1 MLVPPKPTLRRQDDG
16 KLARRR
22 RKPPQIDRFVLLIT
36 KEVYMRRILRF
47 LVVFGIALTLGAQYQ
62 NNLRLTWIEPGEK
75 AILPEFDQ
83 FDANDG
89 TLGVLNASG
98 PVDTEGHPFFTPLG
112 TNGRA
117 CVNCHQPTYGMSV
130 SAAGMQERWNTTD
143 GKDPVFAAFDG
154 SNCPN
159 LPQDKESSHSL
170 LLKRGLFRIPLPWP
184 PQNADGSKKHVEFT
198 IEVVRDSTGCNTS
211 PEYGLKSAHPTVSVY
226 RRPRPAA
233 NLKYVVAG
241 GPAVVLKTGMLADVD
256 PETGKPSSMNL
267 MSDAR
272 EPSLK
277 TQALNAIMGHEQ
289 AKHSPSREQLEKIIA
304 FESQVY
310 VAQAAHIF
318 GGPLAVPDGPPGL
331 GPVALRDHRSGVLG
345 DNTFDPVFGR
355 FDSWKTS
362 TYYRASIAR
371 GADIFMNRQFWLR
384 DAAQINSIG
393 LGNPLKRTCATC
405 HNAQMTGQD
414 LSAGWVDVGTTN
426 FPTWTEPATWAESSE
441 LPVFKITCAADADPH
456 PYLGRVIYT
465 TDPGRALIS
474 GRCVDVGSIVM
485 QQLRGLSARAPY
497 FANGSAKSLREVV
510 DYYDR
515 RFEMRLTDEEK
526 EDLINFLGAL

>member
-1 MLVPPKPTLRRQDDG
+1 VCTLS
-16 KLARRR
+16 
-22 RKPPQIDRFVLLIT
+22 
-36 KEVYMRRILRF
+36 
-47 LVVFGIALTLGAQYQ
+47 AQYQ
-62 NNLRLTWIEPGEK
+62 DRFKITWVEPGSGVV
-75 AILPEFDQ
+75 LPEFDA
-83 FDANDG
+83 FDSVEG

-98 PVDTEGHPFFTPLG
+98 PVQTEGHPFFVPLG

-117 CVNCHQPTYGMSV
+117 CINCHQPAYGMSV
-130 SAAGMQERWNTTD
+130 STSGLLERWRVTD

-154 SNCPN
+154 SNCPG

-170 LLKRGLFRIPLPWP
+170 LLQRGLIRIPLPWP
-184 PQNADGSKKHVEFT
+184 PKNADGTPKPVEFT
-198 IEVVRDSTGCNTS
+198 IDVVRDPTGCNTS
-211 PEYGLKSAHPTVSVY
+211 PQYGLKSAEPTISVY

-233 NLKYVVAG
+233 NLKYVISG
-241 GPAVVLKTGMLADVD
+241 GRPIVLKSGTLADVD
-256 PETGKPSSMNL
+256 PETGNPVSMNL

-272 EPSLK
+272 EASLK
-277 TQALNAIMGHEQ
+277 TQALSAIMGHEQ
-289 AKHSPSREQLEKIIA
+289 AHIVPSREQVEKIVD

-318 GGPLAVPDGPPGL
+318 GGPLAVEGGPAGL
-331 GPVALRDHRSGVLG
+331 GPAALRDRTGVLG
-345 DNTFDPVFGR
+345 DNDYDPVFGL
-355 FDSWKTS
+355 FNTWKGND
-362 TYYRASIAR
+362 YYHASVAR
-371 GADIFMNRQFWLR
+371 GADIFMFRQFWLR
-384 DAAQINSIG
+384 DAAHINSIG

-426 FPTWTEPATWAESSE
+426 YPTWTEPSAASSE
-441 LPVFKITCAADADPH
+441 LPVFKITCAKDADPH

-497 FANGSAKSLREVV
+497 FANGSAKTLREVV
-510 DYYDR
+510 DFYDR
-515 RFEMRLTDEEK
+515 RFDMKLTDQEK

>member
-1 MLVPPKPTLRRQDDG
+1 VSLQ
-16 KLARRR
+16 
-22 RKPPQIDRFVLLIT
+22 RFPNVRAALILT
-36 KEVYMRRILRF
+36 
-47 LVVFGIALTLGAQYQ
+47 IALPAAAQYQ
-62 NNLRLTWIEPGEK
+62 SNLRIDWIEPG
-75 AILPEFDQ
+75 AGQILPEFDTYDT
-83 FDANDG
+83 FEG

-98 PVDTEGHPFFTPLG
+98 QVNTDQHPFFTPLG

-117 CVNCHQPTYGMSV
+117 CVNCHQPAWAMSV
-130 SAAGMQERWNTTD
+130 SAAELQQRWRSTE

-154 SNCPN
+154 SNCPG

-184 PQNADGSKKHVEFT
+184 PKNPDGSAKPVEFK
-198 IEVVRDSTGCNTS
+198 IEVVRDPTGCNTS
-211 PEYGLKSAHPTVSVY
+211 AEYGLKSAQPTISVY

-233 NLKYVVAG
+233 NLKYVIAG
-241 GPAVVLKTGMLADVD
+241 GPPIVLKTGKLADTD
-256 PETGKPSSMNL
+256 PETGKPVSMNL

-272 EPSLK
+272 EATLK
-277 TQALNAIMGHEQ
+277 TQALSAIMGHEQ
-289 AKHSPSREQLEKIIA
+289 ARNQPTPQQLEKIVEY
-304 FESQVY
+304 ESQVY
-310 VAQAAHIF
+310 AAQAAQVF
-318 GGPLAVPDGPPGL
+318 AGPLAVEGGPPL
-331 GPVALRDHRSGVLG
+331 GPAALRDRRAGVLG
-345 DNTFDPVFGR
+345 DNTYDPVFGS
-355 FDSWKTS
+355 FKAWESDN
-362 TYYRASIAR
+362 YYRASIAR

-384 DAAQINSIG
+384 DVAHINSIG

-441 LPVFKITCAADADPH
+441 LPVFKITCSKDADPH

-474 GRCVDVGSIVM
+474 GRCADVGSIVM
-485 QQLRGLSARAPY
+485 QQLRGLAARPPY
-497 FANGSAKSLREVV
+497 FANGSAQTLREVV

-515 RFEMRLTDEEK
+515 RFDMKLTDTEK
-526 EDLINFLGAL
+526 EDLINFLGSL